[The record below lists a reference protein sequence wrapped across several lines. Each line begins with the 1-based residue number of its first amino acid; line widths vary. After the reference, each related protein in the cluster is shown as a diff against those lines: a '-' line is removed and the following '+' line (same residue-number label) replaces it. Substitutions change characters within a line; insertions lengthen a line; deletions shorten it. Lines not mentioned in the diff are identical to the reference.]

1 MTSANTG
8 RERSNNTAILMI
20 DQTYRRILS
29 KDKICIFKII
39 EMKLIAPG
47 WKIYW
52 QYEERK

>member
-8 RERSNNTAILMI
+8 RERSNNAAVLMI
-20 DQTYRRILS
+20 DQTYRGILS

>member
-8 RERSNNTAILMI
+8 RERSNNAAVLMI
-20 DQTYRRILS
+20 DQTYRGILS

-52 QYEERK
+52 Q